1 LDLGC
6 ILKVK
11 SMRLAEI
18 FEKDVVVK
26 AKLLKRGYQGLA
38 LLGSN
43 TCLASMRP

>member
-38 LLGSN
+38 SGSN